1 VPIFLVIA
9 SEARQSVDRFV
20 PRDDGERGGAV
31 FFSSLRAKRGNL
43 WIASFL
49 AMTGKELF
57 RFFSSLRAK
66 RGNLWIALYL
76 AVTVK
81 STGLVRASR

>member
-1 VPIFLVIA
+1 MTGKGAIPFFLFIA

-20 PRDDGERGGAV
+20 PRDDGERGGAD
-31 FFSSLRAKRGNL
+31 
-43 WIASFL
+43 
-49 AMTGKELF
+49 
-57 RFFSSLRAK
+57 FFSSLRAK